1 GRFFTNNLHFG
12 IKTSQHNLSTSQ
24 INQTK
29 PNQIVSNRIKLTL
42 RSTNKQTKTSWN
54 QRTQKKEYHHW
65 NSHIILIKLKKVKKL
80 ILRTRLVWKH
90 PVAALRNLFEDGHD
104 KIKVKGQLSESEKGY
119 WEAQSCIQRISYES

>member
-29 PNQIVSNRIKLTL
+29 PNQIVSNQIKLTL

-54 QRTQKKEYHHW
+54 QRTQKKEYHYW
-65 NSHIILIKLKKVKKL
+65 NSHIILIKLKKIKK
-80 ILRTRLVWKH
+80 TD
-90 PVAALRNLFEDGHD
+90 FEDQTS
-104 KIKVKGQLSESEKGY
+104 VET
-119 WEAQSCIQRISYES
+119 SCSCAEEPF